1 MVPMSDTVRLDVWL
15 DVSCLFKTRSEAQ
28 RACNGGKV
36 DVNGDGARANRQ
48 VRVGDR
54 LEITRPLGKRQQIE
68 VKAVT
73 DEHLPKA
80 QARLMYLDHTP
91 PPTPEE
97 AAMRRMVRI
106 NQAIDQAAGDKRG
119 RREARKAKYKERGD
133 W

>member
-1 MVPMSDTVRLDVWL
+1 MAGDESVRLDVWL

-36 DVNGDGARANRQ
+36 DLNGDGARPNRQ

-54 LEITRPLGKRQQIE
+54 LEITRPFGRRQIIL

-73 DEHLPKA
+73 ADHLPKA
-80 QARLMYLDHTP
+80 QARKLYEDQTP
-91 PPTPEE
+91 PPSPEE
-97 AAMRRMVRI
+97 AAVRRMARV
-106 NQAIDQAAGDKRG
+106 NQAIDQASTDKRS
-119 RREARKAKYKERGD
+119 RRDARKAKYRERGD

>member
-1 MVPMSDTVRLDVWL
+1 MSDETVRLDVWL

-36 DVNGDGARANRQ
+36 ELNGDTARPNRQ

-54 LEITRPLGKRQQIE
+54 LEITRPLGRRQT
-68 VKAVT
+68 VTVRAVT
-73 DEHLPKA
+73 DTHLPKA
-80 QARLMYLDHTP
+80 QARQMYEDTTP

-97 AAMRRMVRI
+97 AAMRRAVRI
-106 NQAIDQAAGDKRG
+106 NLAIDQAAGDRRT
-119 RREARKAKYKERGD
+119 RREARKAKYRAREE

>member
-1 MVPMSDTVRLDVWL
+1 MSDDSVRLDVWL
-15 DVSCLFKTRSEAQ
+15 DVACLFKTRSESQ
-28 RACNGGKV
+28 RACTGGKV
-36 DVNGDGARANRQ
+36 EVNGDNAKPNRQ

-54 LEITRPLGKRQQIE
+54 LLITRPLGKKQSVT

-73 DEHLPKA
+73 DSHLPKA
-80 QARLMYLDHTP
+80 QARQMYDDTTP

-97 AAMRRMVRI
+97 AAMRRMVRV

-119 RREARKAKYKERGD
+119 RREARKAKYRERGD